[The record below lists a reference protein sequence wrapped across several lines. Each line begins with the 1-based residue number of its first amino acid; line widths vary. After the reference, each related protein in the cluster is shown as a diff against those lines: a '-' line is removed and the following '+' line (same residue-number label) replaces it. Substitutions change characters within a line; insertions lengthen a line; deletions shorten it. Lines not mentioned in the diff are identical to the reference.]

1 MTVEKLIRKDCLYPV
16 YQPIVSLENG
26 DIYGYEALTRID
38 TAKLPAFEK
47 RTKMDGFS
55 IEEISRNIE
64 TLFVMAEK
72 QGLLWELEKHTRKS
86 ALKIAK
92 ALGLKHKLFLNV
104 SPDLIHAQGFKDG
117 FTQKRLEK
125 YRINPE
131 EILFE
136 ITERTS
142 IKDIQGFK
150 ETINHYKS
158 QKFKIGIDDM
168 GQAYSGLQLICS
180 INPDFIKIDMN
191 IIRNINSDKI
201 KQSLVKSLVEFCSTA
216 GITLIAEG
224 IETTGELETVID
236 LGVKFG
242 QGFFIGKPERLLGRP
257 EPEACGIIN
266 RKRKEKPEKTSTKS
280 TADFPGN
287 KFTPS
292 VSGSGHPIESLAT
305 EGITVTPETPA
316 TEVLNI
322 LHLHTDCQLIVVTDK
337 EQKVLGIMPRNIL
350 FDFFGGQ
357 FGFSLNGKKKIREL
371 METEFLS
378 ADASEPVD
386 ITASKVT
393 TRDDGHL
400 YTPVVVTKKGK
411 YLGIVTIKDLL
422 YSIVSVEVTERT
434 LEISRKNKLL
444 QTQQMMA
451 ERDMKMAELVQKS
464 FYPSKAPQ
472 TEKWDCAFVFR
483 PMASVSGDV
492 YDFYYGS
499 DGELKGLSLF
509 DVSGHGVASGLVGI
523 LAKSISANTFF
534 EQEKKTLEE
543 LFADLNE
550 HLIKEKG
557 SVENYLTGILLRVED
572 NKIHYVNGGHT
583 DVFLRNKEGVSV
595 LGSQESKGHFLGI
608 QDLPMEC
615 KTVTKGLS
623 PGDTF
628 LLYTDCL
635 VESRNLA
642 GDELGEERL
651 KEIFGKIRDGS
662 AGEMLYELTDIFE
675 AYTEAVPLRDDLTVI
690 ILKYKG

>member
-1 MTVEKLIRKDCLYPV
+1 MTVEKLIKKDCLYPV
-16 YQPIVSLENG
+16 YQPVVSLENG

-47 RTKMDGFS
+47 QSKMEGIS
-55 IEEISRNIE
+55 IEELSCNIE
-64 TLFVMAEK
+64 NLFIIAEK
-72 QGLLWELEKHTRKS
+72 QGVLWELEKHTRKS

-92 ALGLKHKLFLNV
+92 AMGLRHKLFLNV

-131 EILFE
+131 DILFE

-142 IKDIQGFK
+142 IKDISGFK
-150 ETINHYKS
+150 ETLNHYKS

-168 GQAYSGLQLICS
+168 GQAYSGLQLLCS
-180 INPDFIKIDMN
+180 INPDFIKIDLN

-201 KQSLVKSLVEFCSTA
+201 KQTLVKSLVEFCSTA
-216 GITLIAEG
+216 GINLIAEG

-236 LGVKFG
+236 LGVKYG
-242 QGFFIGKPERLLGRP
+242 QGFLIGKPARILGKP

-266 RKRKEKPEKTSTKS
+266 RKRKEKPVKTEAKTNPTNSE
-280 TADFPGN
+280 N
-287 KFTPS
+287 NLTPS
-292 VSGSGHPIESLAT
+292 VSGSGHPIETLAT
-305 EGITVTPETPA
+305 EGITVSPETPA

-322 LHLHTDCQLIVVTDK
+322 LHLHTDCQLIAVVDK
-337 EQKVLGIMPRNIL
+337 DQKVLGVMPRNIL

-357 FGFSLNGKKKIREL
+357 FGFSLNGKKKIKEL
-371 METEFLS
+371 METEFLF

-393 TRDDGHL
+393 ARDDSHL
-400 YTPVVVTKKGK
+400 YTPVVITKKGK
-411 YLGIVTIKDLL
+411 YIGIVTIKDLL

-434 LEISRKNKLL
+434 LEISRKNKQL
-444 QTQQMMA
+444 QTQQIMA

-472 TEKWDCAFVFR
+472 TGKWDSAFIFR

-492 YDFYYGS
+492 YDFYY
-499 DGELKGLSLF
+499 DNFGELQGISLF

-523 LAKSISANTFF
+523 LAKSISANTFL
-534 EQEKKTLEE
+534 EQESKPLEE
-543 LFADLNE
+543 LFAGLNE
-550 HLIKEKG
+550 HLIREKG
-557 SVENYLTGILLRVED
+557 SVENYLTGLLIRVKD
-572 NKIHYVNGGHT
+572 NEIEYVNGGHT
-583 DVFLRNKEGVSV
+583 DVFIRNKDGVSI
-595 LGSQESKGHFLGI
+595 LGDQESKGHFLGI

-615 KTVTKGLS
+615 KTVKKELS
-623 PGDTF
+623 PGDTL

-635 VESRNLA
+635 IESRNLA
-642 GDELGEERL
+642 GDEMGEDRL
-651 KEIFGKIRDGS
+651 KDIFGKISDGS
-662 AGEMLYELTDIFE
+662 AGEMLDELDGIFE
-675 AYTEAVPLRDDLTVI
+675 AFTEAVPLRDDLTILV
-690 ILKYKG
+690 LKYKG